1 MAFGSVSNVNSHGP
15 FTDAGDVPVTLVDEF
30 GSQIGI
36 DSNPLVVDIGS
47 LGSTPV
53 SLASSN
59 GTPIASAT
67 DTTAV
72 AAPAAGNHLKIWRIH
87 ASNSGAT
94 STWVYWRNG
103 ASGTRYFQAYL
114 PTNGIVSLRLDGIWE
129 LSSATAL
136 VITTT
141 AAGSIEWTVG
151 YRTEAD

>member
-15 FTDAGDVPVTLVDEF
+15 FTDAGDVPVTLVDQF
-30 GSQIGI
+30 GDIMGV
-36 DSNPLVVDIGS
+36 DSNPLVVDIGA

-53 SLASSN
+53 TLASSN
-59 GTPIASAT
+59 GTPISSAT

-72 AAPAAGNHLKIWRIH
+72 AAPAAGNHLKIWRIQ
-87 ASNSGAT
+87 ASNGGAT
-94 STWVYWRNG
+94 STWVHWRNG
-103 ASGTRYFQAYL
+103 ASGQRYFSAFL
-114 PTNGIVSLRLDGIWE
+114 PLNGIISLRLDGIWE

-141 AAGSIEWTVG
+141 GAGSVEWTVG

>member
-1 MAFGSVSNVNSHGP
+1 MSFGAVSNVNSHGP

-30 GSQIGI
+30 GDQTGI
-36 DSNPLVVDIGS
+36 DTNPLVVDIG

-53 SLASSN
+53 TLASSN
-59 GTPIASAT
+59 NTPITTAT

-94 STWVYWRNG
+94 STWVHWRNG
-103 ASGTRYFQAYL
+103 ASGTRYFSAYL

-129 LSSATAL
+129 LSTATAL

-141 AAGSIEWTVG
+141 AAGNVEWTVG